1 MIHRIAGD
9 YPYLFSCFG
18 ARILLMDGNQEIA
31 IEEIEAVMNAS
42 GFSLCLVI
50 VTMVLG
56 LLAIRLFL
64 TVVKRLLLISSLD
77 NALIR
82 FVTTSIRVLL
92 VVTLVLYSMSLL
104 EIPLTSMI
112 AVLSA
117 AGVAIGL
124 AIQDSIANVA
134 NGLIMI
140 GTRPFKVGDYVRIG
154 DDEGTIEELRL
165 MNTVLST
172 VDNKKLILPN
182 KTVFTSRIENFNTNP
197 IRRID
202 LVFTVD
208 YDTDLSMALDVTRKA
223 CMSVPAVLAKPAP
236 RVEFYEAAASSLN
249 ISAWCWCATSEYW
262 NAYFGIQRAVYDAYM
277 EHKIQIP
284 YDQLMVSMRNA
295 KRPAAKRVAKAT
307 AGQEERK

>member
-64 TVVKRLLLISSLD
+64 TVVKRLLLVSSLD

-165 MNTVLST
+165 MNTVLT
-172 VDNKKLILPN
+172 TIDNRRLILPN
-182 KTVFTSRIENFNTNP
+182 KMVFTSRIANCSTNP
-197 IRRID
+197 LRRVDFI
-202 LVFTVD
+202 FTVD
-208 YDTDLSMALDVTRKA
+208 YSSDLDEAVEVTRKA
-223 CMSVPAVLAKPAP
+223 VASSPYVLKEPKP
-236 RVEFYEAAASSLN
+236 RVEFHSASASSLD
-249 ISAWCWCATSEYW
+249 ISAWCWTSSTEYW
-262 NAYFGIQRAVYDAYM
+262 DAYFSVQKAVYDAY
-277 EHKIQIP
+277 KSAGIDIP
-284 YDQLMVSMRNA
+284 FEQLVIS
-295 KRPAAKRVAKAT
+295 
-307 AGQEERK
+307 ERKPKAVRRRTAKSSEGSNG